1 MSSYSKNRSYR
12 KAEDTQ
18 AFPDDFFWTLNVS
31 NNKNGPRISKSI
43 TRQVKKNDKS
53 MSRVCKRERSLDI
66 EESYLINTPEV
77 VRREGRVWFPRIGG
91 SREHNA
97 SMFEENQPKNIDHGY
112 QMEYP
117 DRYDLSK
124 RRMHKY
130 MRSEDRFRR
139 WNVNLINIHNELNM
153 NKRKTQAL
161 VNSPNR
167 K

>member
-1 MSSYSKNRSYR
+1 MSSYRKNRSYR
-12 KAEDTQ
+12 KAEDIQ

-31 NNKNGPRISKSI
+31 NNKNGPRICKSI
-43 TRQVKKNDKS
+43 TRQLKKSEKS

-66 EESYLINTPEV
+66 KESYLINTPEV
-77 VRREGRVWFPRIGG
+77 VRHEGRVKFPRIDG
-91 SREHNA
+91 SRGHNA
-97 SMFEENQPKNIDHGY
+97 SMFEENQLKNTDHGY
-112 QMEYP
+112 EMEIP
-117 DRYDLSK
+117 DRYDLNK

-139 WNVNLINIHNELNM
+139 WNFNLINIHNDLSM
-153 NKRKTQAL
+153 NKKKTQAL